1 MPPEA
6 ETATSDESQHTD
18 REAKPWKVP
27 PGFDPAAALR
37 SALKGETAPAPKQK
51 PAATTST
58 AKPAA
63 RATAPAVEENDGI
76 TDDLDDEPQD
86 EIEEEPELEEEEPV
100 EEAEEEPE
108 PEAEEEQDDEELI
121 RNPQAL
127 LQAHNEMKGKLDKRS
142 ELLRGL
148 ALKLG
153 VKSFAQLDSALEER
167 LQQSGETQ
175 QVLIQ
180 PSAQNPL
187 INVRSE
193 EDLAAAR
200 DWWRKEK
207 EWLRKN
213 PEGGTRSTADGGSEE
228 WTAEHVAAR
237 LAQAEHILETGLA
250 EHKELL
256 SQQAESSRRAH
267 ESFPFM
273 DAKHPLFKEADQFAT
288 SLVRKTPALLGEP
301 SLPELVG
308 WAFIGKLAAAGNHGV
323 AVKDGK
329 VSVLKLGAARPP
341 APVRKQPPVRRT
353 GSPPPATRSSNEG
366 GTAEA
371 AAHMAQG
378 DPQKALRSMI
388 ISGMNPGS
396 KRRAS

>member
-1 MPPEA
+1 MPPET
-6 ETATSDESQHTD
+6 ETAVATDESKHTD
-18 REAKPWKVP
+18 QEAKPWKIP

-37 SALKGETAPAPKQK
+37 SALKGETGAAPKQ
-51 PAATTST
+51 PAAKSAARAA

-63 RATAPAVEENDGI
+63 PDDDGI
-76 TDDLDDEPQD
+76 IDDLDGGLQS
-86 EIEEEPELEEEEPV
+86 EEEPELEDDEELI
-100 EEAEEEPE
+100 EEEPE
-108 PEAEEEQDDEELI
+108 EQPEEQEEQEEEEEPDDEELI
-121 RNPQAL
+121 RDPRAL

-167 LQQSGETQ
+167 LQQPGGETQ
-175 QVLIQ
+175 QVVIQ
-180 PSAQNPL
+180 PNAQNPL
-187 INVRSE
+187 INVRSD
-193 EDLAAAR
+193 EDLTAAR

-207 EWLRKN
+207 EWLRRN
-213 PEGGTRSTADGGSEE
+213 PEGGTRPTADGGSEE

-250 EHKELL
+250 EQKELL

-267 ESFPFM
+267 DAFPFM
-273 DAKHPLFKEADQFAT
+273 DAKHPLFREADQFAT

-301 SLPELVG
+301 ALPELVG
-308 WAFIGKLAAAGNHGV
+308 WAFLGKLAAAGKHGV

-329 VSVLKLGAARPP
+329 VTVVTLGAARPAAT
-341 APVRKQPPVRRT
+341 APKQPPVRRT
-353 GSPPPATRSSNEG
+353 GSPPPATRRSHEG

-371 AAHMAQG
+371 EAHLAQG
-378 DPQKALRSMI
+378 DPREALRSLI
-388 ISGMNPGS
+388 KSGMTP